1 MKKYRDNGAIGAL
14 LDEYEK
20 SILELHKLLASMSDD
35 QLIQVIDHETKDEDC
50 RSIQTI
56 MTHVVSAGYNYTD
69 TIRNKYVGEVEYK
82 KKELK
87 SNLEEYRFAL
97 IEMFAYAEKL
107 FLENPNLPIEEGNVH
122 NKMHVSWGQSYD
134 IEQLMEHAI
143 VHILRHR
150 RQIERFLLKMNKDKL
165 I

>member
-1 MKKYRDNGAIGAL
+1 MTKYRDNGAVGAL

-20 SILELHKLLASMSDD
+20 SIRELSELLQTVNDD
-35 QLIQVIDHETKDEDC
+35 QLVKVVDHETEDQDC

-56 MTHVVSAGYNYTD
+56 MTHVVSAGYNYSD
-69 TIRNKYVGEVEYK
+69 NIRNKYVSEVEYK

-87 SNLEEYRFAL
+87 NTIREYKSAL
-97 IEMFAYAEKL
+97 IDMFAYAEKL
-107 FLENPNLPIEEGNVH
+107 FLENPNLPIEEENDH

-143 VHILRHR
+143 VHVLRHR
-150 RQIERFLLKMNKDKL
+150 RQIERFLLK
-165 I
+165 IR

>member
-1 MKKYRDNGAIGAL
+1 MKEYRDNGAVGAL

-20 SILELHKLLASMSDD
+20 SIYELCILLDSVNSQ
-35 QLIQVIDHETKDEDC
+35 QLVKIVDHETKDEDC

-69 TIRNKYVGEVEYK
+69 YIRNKYVGKVQFK
-82 KKELK
+82 KKEIK
-87 SNLEEYRFAL
+87 SS
-97 IEMFAYAEKL
+97 IEDYKSSLMDMFLYAEQL
-107 FLENPNLPIEEGNVH
+107 FAENPNLLITTGEEDK
-122 NKMHVSWGQSYD
+122 KMHVTWNQSYD

-150 RQIERFLLKMNKDKL
+150 RQIERFLLKM
-165 I
+165 

>member
-20 SILELHKLLASMSDD
+20 SILELSDLLDSVNES
-35 QLIQVIDHETKDEDC
+35 QLIQIIDHKTEDEDC

-56 MTHVVSAGYNYTD
+56 ITHVVYAGYNYTD
-69 TIRNKYVGEVEYK
+69 TIRNKYVGEVDYK

-87 SNLEEYRFAL
+87 STIEEYRSGL
-97 IEMFAYAEKL
+97 IDMFAYAERL
-107 FLENPNLPIEEGNVH
+107 FIENHNLSIEDGNIH

-143 VHILRHR
+143 VHVLRHR
-150 RQIERFLLKMNKDKL
+150 RQIERFLLRLN
-165 I
+165 